1 MSRPQPSSPPLGSY
15 RLDLSEVRRPVV
27 FFSNG
32 HGDRILNLPALRALA
47 AIFAPRL
54 TLICNEG
61 SGSLFFSDLP
71 LGSVVETRS
80 DGKGIAASLTR
91 KPLLA
96 R

>member
-1 MSRPQPSSPPLGSY
+1 
-15 RLDLSEVRRPVV
+15 V

-47 AIFAPRL
+47 VIFAPRL

-71 LGSVVETRS
+71 LGSVVET
-80 DGKGIAASLTR
+80 
-91 KPLLA
+91 
-96 R
+96 